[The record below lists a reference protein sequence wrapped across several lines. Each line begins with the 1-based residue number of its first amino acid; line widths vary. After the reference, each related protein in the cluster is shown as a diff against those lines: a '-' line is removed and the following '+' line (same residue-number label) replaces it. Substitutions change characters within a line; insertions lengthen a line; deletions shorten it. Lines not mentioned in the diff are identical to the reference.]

1 MNEDKYVITYKYNED
16 RSFIEVLREI
26 IEVYLNGKGK

>member
-1 MNEDKYVITYKYNED
+1 MNEDKYLITYKYSED

>member
-1 MNEDKYVITYKYNED
+1 MNEDKYLITYKYNED

-26 IEVYLNGKGK
+26 IEVYLNVKGK